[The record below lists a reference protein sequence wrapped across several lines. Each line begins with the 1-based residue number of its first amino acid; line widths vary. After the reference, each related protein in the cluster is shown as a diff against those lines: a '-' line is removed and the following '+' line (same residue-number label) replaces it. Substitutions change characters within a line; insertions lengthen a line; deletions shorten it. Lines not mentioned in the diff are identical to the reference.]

1 MRRGGERVTSKLS
14 LTLALA
20 RKDWRLFWADRR
32 AAALCFIVPV
42 LLASAFGTIFHRTP
56 TDDANAKLP
65 VVVVVEDD
73 GPFTRQVATD
83 LLASQRL
90 DAKEVSR
97 AEAEVAVAERRAVA
111 VVLPAGFER
120 LKQWQP
126 GATGERP
133 ELRLLHHPNAT
144 AERLWAEGVVTEIVM
159 KCVAHE
165 AFGATETESA
175 PPFRV
180 EVATV
185 SPHAGA
191 QFNSYSHSFCGMTL
205 QYLLFWGMESGLLLL
220 RERRRSVW
228 TRVRAAAIPLPCVLA
243 GKALATGFLA
253 LLQVVVTFGVGYLAF
268 GVTIDG
274 SVIGFALLAVAACGL
289 AATTGLL
296 VAALGGT
303 ESRARSVSILLI
315 LGVSMLGGLW
325 VPAFLLPAWARDVSL
340 ALPTT
345 WAMRGLEAVTWQG
358 GGLLAALPSVA
369 AVTGF
374 ALTLLAVAAL
384 RLKFAERAV
393 REGNA

>member
-1 MRRGGERVTSKLS
+1 MTSRLH
-14 LTLALA
+14 LTLTLA

-32 AAALCFIVPV
+32 AAALCFVVPV
-42 LLASAFGTIFHRTP
+42 LLASAFGTIFHRP
-56 TDDANAKLP
+56 AADAETKLP

-73 GPFTRQVATD
+73 GPFTRRVATD
-83 LLASQRL
+83 LLGSPHL
-90 DAKEVSR
+90 DAKELSR
-97 AEAEVAVAERRAVA
+97 ADAEAAVAERRAVA

-120 LKQWQP
+120 LKAWQP
-126 GATGERP
+126 GAEGARP

-144 AERLWAEGVVTEIVM
+144 AERQWSEGVVTEIVM
-159 KCVAHE
+159 KSVAHE
-165 AFGATETESA
+165 AFGATESESA
-175 PPFRV
+175 PPFKV
-180 EVATV
+180 DAVAV
-185 SPHAGA
+185 SPHAGGP
-191 QFNSYSHSFCGMTL
+191 FNSYSHSFCGMTL

-228 TRVRAAAIPLPCVLA
+228 TRVRAAAVPLSCVLA

-253 LLQVVVTFGVGYLAF
+253 LLQVAVTFGVGYLAF

-289 AATTGLL
+289 AAATGLL

-325 VPAFLLPAWARDVSL
+325 VPGFLLPAWARDVSL

-358 GGLLAALPSVA
+358 AGLRAALPSVA
-369 AVTGF
+369 AVAGF
-374 ALTLLAVAAL
+374 ALALLAVAAL
-384 RLKFAERAV
+384 RLKFVERAV
-393 REGNA
+393 REGRA